1 MSEMKKR
8 KLRKAEL
15 KKLKLI
21 EKRERQN
28 NLWKRNDIVPEEE
41 SSVEDSSEPETYEQK
56 KKRENIEDYHVIRHL
71 SGSQRRKRIIEKT

>member
-28 NLWKRNDIVPEEE
+28 NLWKRNDTVPEEE